1 MNTLNPLLSACQAD
15 KAALLQTTRERVAK
29 WDSWLQPLSDSS
41 PVGDDPGYDD
51 DFQQMREEV
60 NKLSGADT
68 ELICRLAEK
77 LLTTTA
83 KDIRVATYYCWA
95 KLHREGEQGLADGL
109 ELLAGLLE
117 RYGQQLHP
125 QRDRSRKA
133 AMEWLAGSR
142 LTDSLSLYPEVVREE
157 TLRTAGALLLIAH
170 LTQDDPDATRPQLSA
185 LYGALESRL
194 QKAGGVDAVVPQ
206 NASHSEP
213 PATTRHGDVLAPG
226 RITSGQDLL
235 AQARTFSEYL
245 REQPDGW
252 LSAHHLMKSLRH
264 DTLHAIPGPDAQGR
278 TRIEPP
284 RADQRALLKRL
295 YLQQNWSEMLETADS
310 TFSRGANH
318 LWLDLQWYIHQALM
332 KSGQATL
339 ADIVAADLKG
349 LLTRLSGLEALAFSD
364 GTPFAD
370 EVTLNWIQQRVLDAT
385 GGWGNDTP
393 SAQMA
398 SGNDDI
404 LALEPEAVALADSEG
419 PEVALNWLQN
429 RPGITTDR
437 QRWLLRLLMGR
448 IAEQYGKNEL
458 AVHLFAELG
467 ACASEVTLT
476 EWEPELL
483 FEVQARHLK
492 LLRMKAGRA
501 ESDKARLHTEMESL
515 LAGLIAIDPA
525 RAAVLCG

>member
-1 MNTLNPLLSACQAD
+1 MSTLNVLLSACQAEQPSLL
-15 KAALLQTTRERVAK
+15 AATRERVAQ
-29 WDSWLQPLSDSS
+29 WDNWLQPLSESS
-41 PVGDDPGYDD
+41 PAGEDPCYDD

-68 ELICRLAEK
+68 EIICRLAEK

-95 KLHREGEQGLADGL
+95 KLHREGELGLAEGL

-117 RYGQQLHP
+117 RYGAQLYP
-125 QRDRSRKA
+125 QRERSRKA
-133 AMEWLAGSR
+133 ALEWLAGSR
-142 LTDSLSLYPEVVREE
+142 MTDSLSLYPEVVREE
-157 TLRTAGALLLIAH
+157 AMRTTGALLLIAE
-170 LTQDDPDATRPQLSA
+170 LTVNEPDETRPELNS
-185 LYGALESRL
+185 LYGALENRL

-206 NASHSEP
+206 NASTSEMP
-213 PATTRHGDVLAPG
+213 STFSHIDAPAIG

-235 AQARTFSEYL
+235 AQARTLTEYL
-245 REQPDGW
+245 RKQPDGW

-264 DTLHAIPGPDAQGR
+264 DTLLAIPAPDAQGC

-295 YLQQNWSEMLETADS
+295 YLQQNWTEMLETADS

-332 KSGQATL
+332 KSGKDTL
-339 ADIVAADLKG
+339 ADIIAADLKG
-349 LLTRLSGLEALAFSD
+349 LLTRLSGLETLAFSD

-370 EVTLNWIQQRVLDAT
+370 DVTLNWIQQSVLDTT

-393 SAQMA
+393 SVQM
-398 SGNDDI
+398 SGGNDDI
-404 LALEPEAVALADSEG
+404 LALESEAVALADSEG
-419 PEVALNWLQN
+419 VDAALAWLQN
-429 RPGITTDR
+429 RSGITTAR
-437 QRWLLRLLMGR
+437 HKWLLRLVMGR
-448 IAEQYGKNEL
+448 IAEQYGKNDL

-467 ACASEVTLT
+467 GRAREVTLS

-483 FEVQARHLK
+483 FEVRARHLK
-492 LLRMKAGRA
+492 LLRLKAGRSEA
-501 ESDKARLHTEMESL
+501 DNVRLNPEMDRL
-515 LAGLIAIDPA
+515 LAGLIAVDPA

>member
-1 MNTLNPLLSACQAD
+1 MSTLNTLLNACQAEQE
-15 KAALLQTTRERVAK
+15 ALLAATRGRLTQ
-29 WDSWLQPLSDSS
+29 WDNWLQPVSGAS
-41 PVGDDPGYDD
+41 PVGEAPGYDD

-60 NKLSGADT
+60 NKLSGANT
-68 ELICRLAEK
+68 ELICQLAEK

-83 KDIRVATYYCWA
+83 KDIRAATYYCWA
-95 KLHREGEQGLADGL
+95 KLHREGESGLADGL
-109 ELLAGLLE
+109 ELLAGLMV
-117 RYGQQLHP
+117 RFGSQLHP

-133 AMEWLAGSR
+133 ALEWLAGSR
-142 LTDSLSLYPEVVREE
+142 MSDSLSLYPEVVREDAR
-157 TLRTAGALLLIAH
+157 RTTGALLLLAQ
-170 LTQDDPDATRPQLSA
+170 LTENEPDETRPELNA
-185 LYGALESRL
+185 LYSALESRL

-206 NASHSEP
+206 NASDSEP
-213 PATTRHGDVLAPG
+213 QAVTHHSAAPMLS

-235 AQARTFSEYL
+235 AQARTLTGYL

-264 DTLHAIPGPDAQGR
+264 DTLHAIPAPDAQGR

-318 LWLDLQWYIHQALM
+318 LWLDLQWYIHQALT
-332 KSGQATL
+332 KLGKDAL
-339 ADIVAADLKG
+339 AGIITADLKG
-349 LLTRLSGLEALAFSD
+349 LLARLSGLETLAFSD

-370 EVTLNWIQQRVLDAT
+370 EVTLNWIQQSVLDTTA
-385 GGWGNDTP
+385 GWGNDTP
-393 SAQMA
+393 SVQ
-398 SGNDDI
+398 STHGENDV

-419 PEVALNWLQN
+419 LDAALTWLQQ
-429 RPGITTDR
+429 RPDMTSGR
-437 QRWLLRLLMGR
+437 QQWLLRLLMGR

-467 ACASEVTLT
+467 DQAGSLTLS

-483 FEVQARHLK
+483 FEVRARHLK
-492 LLRMKAGRA
+492 LLRIKAGRNEA
-501 ESDKARLHTEMESL
+501 DKMRLAPLMEQL